1 MRVDFVI
8 VTALEEERD
17 AVLSKLSRTR
27 KLPPTEDDVR
37 VYFHAEL
44 PVVYTDGT
52 EFSYS
57 IVVVCLPGMG
67 RVEAVNTTKDAIT
80 RWKPRYVLLVGIAA
94 GFEENAANLGDVLVS
109 EQIVD
114 YELQKIVDLSKWDA
128 LVGWVLGRPKP
139 TEEYRFSV
147 HRSDVRLMNAA
158 LNFLGDGWNDLIAIA
173 RPTNGKPKRLPGA
186 MATGDKVVQRRTLVK
201 ALLDRWPKLI
211 GLEME
216 AGGVASACFQAASRP
231 GFFMIRGVS
240 DLADEKKGTA
250 GVKKWR
256 KYASDVAASYAIA
269 LLSSGPIPIDGVTS
283 EFRIQT
289 DRSLSGAKIAIPG
302 LPGSIPRAEVKDVE
316 DQLQLGRAVA
326 LTGEPGSGKSGIG
339 YMLAVAA
346 RSEGKEVL
354 LLDARRVEHL
364 RDEVDL
370 RRFLSAEGP
379 VSSEIR
385 RIGRMG
391 GCRLII
397 DQLDSAITLP
407 SASVLIELALDCR
420 DLEGVEVVVISRK
433 REGREAKL
441 ISPLTAKG
449 FVELESR
456 ELSEAES
463 SRLLTELKIRSPTD
477 RLIKLGQN
485 LLNLE
490 LIAKIKLENDAF
502 DFSAVE
508 EEVDLW
514 EKYIDVLR
522 ESDSD
527 GEDLIGLVVDLAGQA
542 LRSDDGRF
550 KLSVPLNRP
559 LIRLQSWGIIAC
571 EYGLIYAFSH
581 EKLQDYFYAWEATE
595 RMAMPAEI
603 LHELNQ
609 HRSTSVLAWMK
620 RIYSRHSPELLQR
633 FLKEAWDV

>member
-17 AVLSKLSRTR
+17 AVLSKLPRIQ

-44 PVVYTDGT
+44 PVVYPDGT

-67 RVEAVNTTKDAIT
+67 RVEAVNTTKDAIA

-114 YELQKIVDLSKWDA
+114 YELQKIVDVSKWA
-128 LVGWVLGRPKP
+128 AFVGWVLRRPKP

-158 LNFLGDGWNDLIAIA
+158 QNFLGDGWNDLIAVA
-173 RPTNGKPKRLPGA
+173 RPTNGKPKRLPGP

-216 AGGVASACFQAASRP
+216 AGGAASACFQSPSRP

-289 DRSLSGAKIAIPG
+289 DRSLSGAKIVIPG
-302 LPGSIPRAEVKDVE
+302 LPSSIPRAEVKDVE
-316 DQLQLGRAVA
+316 DQLQLGRPVA
-326 LTGEPGSGKSGIG
+326 LTGEPGTGKSGIG

-346 RSEGKEVL
+346 RSEGTEVL

-364 RDEVDL
+364 KDEADL
-370 RRFLSAEGP
+370 RRFLSAEGS

-407 SASVLIELALDCR
+407 SATVLIELALDCR

-463 SRLLTELKIRSPTD
+463 SRLLTDLKIPSPTD

-514 EKYIDVLR
+514 EKYIDALK

-527 GEDLIGLVVDLAGQA
+527 GEDLIGVVVDLAGQA
-542 LRSDDGRF
+542 LKSDDGRF
-550 KLSVPLNRP
+550 KLSVPLKRP
-559 LIRLQSWGIIAC
+559 FIRLESWGIIAC

-595 RMAMPAEI
+595 RMAMPADI
-603 LHELNQ
+603 LRELNQ

-620 RIYSRHSPELLQR
+620 RIYARHSPELHQR